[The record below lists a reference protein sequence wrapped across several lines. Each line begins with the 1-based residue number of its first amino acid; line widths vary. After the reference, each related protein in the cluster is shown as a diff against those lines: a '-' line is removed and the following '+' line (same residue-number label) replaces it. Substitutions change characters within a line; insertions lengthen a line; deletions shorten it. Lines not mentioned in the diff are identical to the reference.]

1 MEKIRKYGLPLLT
14 DYGWEIVGKLL
25 MIIGLIGL
33 AATQLGAVWP

>member
-33 AATQLGAVWP
+33 AATQLGAVWK

>member
-1 MEKIRKYGLPLLT
+1 MEKIRKYGLPWLT

-33 AATQLGAVWP
+33 ALTQLGMTWR

>member
-33 AATQLGAVWP
+33 ALTQLGAVWP